1 MRLSVLKPG
10 RSRANWGSW
19 SPLWEV
25 TTPQSQQPRSVAAQ
39 GGLWVAAGRNG
50 IPPRT
55 ERTVLGTSLPACK
68 DPEPVPRTPPRQ
80 APVPGRAGGVW
91 RLCCLCRLLS
101 LSHAAEPV
109 HGLRRPRSAKD
120 RLISSPL
127 WAFLFV
133 TPPLAQN
140 KGSCFCS
147 ALNTR
152 VLPPAGRF
160 SGGAPQP
167 RTWAT
172 DWRAL
177 QRRAA
182 EPHTGPGRA
191 QGRPD
196 APGQTSREKPG
207 DPREVHPEEQGNS

>member
-1 MRLSVLKPG
+1 M
-10 RSRANWGSW
+10 
-19 SPLWEV
+19 
-25 TTPQSQQPRSVAAQ
+25 
-39 GGLWVAAGRNG
+39 
-50 IPPRT
+50 

-80 APVPGRAGGVW
+80 APLPGRAGGVW

-152 VLPPAGRF
+152 VLPPAGHF

-172 DWRAL
+172 DWRAP
-177 QRRAA
+177 QWRAA

-207 DPREVHPEEQGNS
+207 DPREVHLEEQGNS